1 MLYKI
6 AHFLQERLSFI
17 WNFIEFLNSWLF
29 SLRYG
34 RKLQGIQL
42 ILTKY
47 QGKFII
53 REAKLKDVDAIVSF
67 FQAQPSESF
76 EFFKPHEFD
85 AKTTK
90 KLIKNKSYLFFIV
103 LDGSQ
108 VVGYY
113 FLRSFFMGKSYLGKL
128 VDYRYRGKGIGKK
141 MCLSA
146 MEVAIHCG
154 LRMYETIS
162 KDNLA
167 SLYSTQKVLDTRIIE
182 EMEDN
187 YIYIEDLPKGSLKEL
202 NL

>member
-34 RKLQGIQL
+34 RKLQGIQS
-42 ILTKY
+42 ILTKH

-90 KLIKNKSYLFFIV
+90 KLIKNKSYLYFIV

>member
-6 AHFLQERLSFI
+6 AHFLQERFSFV
-17 WNFIEFLNSWLF
+17 WDFIEILNSWLF

-34 RKLQGIQL
+34 RKLKGIQP
-42 ILTKY
+42 ILTKH
-47 QGKFII
+47 QGDFIV
-53 REAKLKDVDAIVSF
+53 REATLKDVDAIISF
-67 FQAQPSESF
+67 FEAQPKESF
-76 EFFKPHEFD
+76 DFFKPHPFD
-85 AKTTK
+85 APTTK
-90 KLIKNKSYLFFIV
+90 KLIKNRSYLFFIV

-128 VDYRYRGKGIGKK
+128 VDYRYRGKGIGKM

-187 YIYIEDLPKGSLKEL
+187 YIYIEDLPKGSLKE
-202 NL
+202 

>member
-6 AHFLQERLSFI
+6 AHFLQERFSFI
-17 WNFIEFLNSWLF
+17 WDFIEILNACLF

-34 RKLQGIQL
+34 RKLKGIQP
-42 ILTKY
+42 ILTKH
-47 QGKFII
+47 QGDFIV
-53 REAKLKDVDAIVSF
+53 REASLKDVDAIVTF
-67 FQAQPSESF
+67 FEAQPKESF
-76 EFFKPHEFD
+76 DFFKPHPFD
-85 AKTTK
+85 ASTTR

-103 LDGSQ
+103 LDGNQ

-113 FLRSFFMGKSYLGKL
+113 FLRSFFVGKSYLGKL
-128 VDYRYRGKGIGKK
+128 VDYRYRGRGIGKM

-187 YIYIEDLPKGSLKEL
+187 YIYIEDLPKGSLKE
-202 NL
+202 

>member
-6 AHFLQERLSFI
+6 AHFLQERFSFI
-17 WNFIEFLNSWLF
+17 WDFIEILNAWLF
-29 SLRYG
+29 LLRYG
-34 RKLQGIQL
+34 RKLKGIQP
-42 ILTKY
+42 ILTKH
-47 QGKFII
+47 QGDFIV
-53 REAKLKDVDAIVSF
+53 REATLKDVDAIISF
-67 FQAQPSESF
+67 FEAQPKESF
-76 EFFKPHEFD
+76 VFFKPHPFD
-85 AKTTK
+85 APTTK
-90 KLIKNKSYLFFIV
+90 KLIKNRSYLFFIV

-128 VDYRYRGKGIGKK
+128 VDYRYRGKGIGKM

-146 MEVAIHCG
+146 MEIAIYCG

-187 YIYIEDLPKGSLKEL
+187 YIYIEDLPKGSLKE
-202 NL
+202 